1 MKIDDLTIGEAK
13 ELAGMFGSNKSCSET
28 LTKIGDKV
36 FIRTLTYHY
45 TGKVVKDTGVYVELS
60 DCCWIADSGRFY
72 TAISKGELK
81 EVEPIGIA
89 KILYSNIVDCIEWK
103 HDLPTEVK

>member
-1 MKIDDLTIGEAK
+1 MNINELTIGDAK
-13 ELAGMFGSNKSCSET
+13 ELAEMFGSNKQCIEK

-45 TGKVVKDTGVYVELS
+45 TGKVIKDTGIYVELS
-60 DCCWIADSGRFY
+60 NCCWIADSGRFY
-72 TAISKGELK
+72 TAILKGELK
-81 EVEPIGIA
+81 EVEPIGTA